1 MLKEERN
8 HIVIKAQPY
17 TLQDGSI
24 LYKVGLDGILHHCL
38 TTFKAYQVLSK
49 MQKDLLKDVMAFTF
63 TMKKILI
70 VNYL

>member
-17 TLQDGSI
+17 TLQDGYI
-24 LYKVGLDGILHHCL
+24 LYKLGLDGILHQCL

-49 MQKDLLKDVMAFTF
+49 MQKGLAKRCYGIHIYYEN
-63 TMKKILI
+63 KI
-70 VNYL
+70 NC